1 MSLRTF
7 LSRVLL
13 LLKGE
18 RRAQPTA
25 PATSRPAARP
35 IRFARLEDRRVFNA
49 SFVLNATGLTV
60 DNFTAPGAL
69 NVSEGPGELQFQLGS
84 GMGEWIGNTAP
95 GISILN
101 NGTLL
106 SVQES
111 LLQGPGQSGNISIF
125 AESPQGDIDVYVND
139 AINLTTS
146 STVAQFSIH
155 SDGNVLLTHATRGPN
170 PILDAPDHQIS
181 VTATGRIDI
190 GGIVHGKSVD
200 LDAGG
205 DIVVSGRVD
214 SRSTIHVK
222 SLAEVLDGQIEQVSF
237 RGELLDITATKGIG
251 NPDSLETD
259 VLSLTAINTSEGTI
273 DIAETGNPGNLSIGR
288 IENIGRAVR
297 LQVAGG
303 SLIDGNDL
311 TGIQTNIQ
319 ASDLFLQVSNDIGSS
334 GPNPLPL
341 FRNHID
347 VLVTGNLT
355 ATTPGFAAFS
365 GRIDGQ
371 LNVQAHDLT
380 LASLN
385 DVDFTRAAQSSLQ
398 GLALIADLDGNG
410 SGTVLIGDEL
420 SLPESL
426 LIQGADVQASD
437 GTIDLSAGR
446 ILFVSGQSENL
457 HLNLLAGQNGQP
469 GQLDAR
475 VNGNLDITVD
485 SAVALADLDG
495 NGQALQSLPAGGTL
509 DLTATGDV
517 IVQGKVSA
525 AGSISLSAGGSM
537 RVIGVV
543 DPDTVTLTAA
553 DDIVISGAVS
563 AATAVRITAG
573 TDDTG
578 SLLTTS
584 TAFVESGVPGIP
596 GVMLLRSGDQA
607 GNTELNGTVRARG
620 AITVKAAGGSI
631 NGSTEL
637 SAPQLSLSSSAGIGN
652 LAPLRIRA
660 ATIDADSGTDG
671 IFLKN
676 SIAATYNNLWSGT
689 GNISV
694 ESETSAEVV
703 SAFAGDGSL
712 RFSTVD
718 GDLKI
723 HHALTEVGSI
733 VLLSGGHGLVL
744 VGHVSAGGLLRIN
757 SSTAVAELDDDPDAD
772 LQALQIA
779 IQANTGIGTAASPIE
794 VDGLEMTLAALTA
807 SGDIHLQALGHVF
820 VGQAA
825 ELQGLK
831 ISDPGDMNP
840 ATSISLDAGGVI
852 YVVDSIE
859 NVANGNVTLTAGED
873 IFQEAQTRIVTGGS
887 GIISLVAGISQ
898 QGSLPGSIQMTEGAV
913 ISSQQGRISLL
924 AAGDVALAEILSLS
938 GDISIDAGS
947 GGAIGS
953 IVDNSVEEQL
963 NLATT
968 GLLSLRA
975 TTNIGGPDPQQDLNL
990 HVFGLQATAAT
1001 GGIYVR
1007 STNFLRIHKS
1017 GLQTQGGAGDIQV
1030 STAAGGIEVAGRIQ
1044 AAGTGRIDLTA
1055 ADDLKIRFGITS
1067 DSGSIRL
1074 TGRRIEAE
1082 ADGDI
1087 STGGTGA
1094 VILQA
1099 MQSEIVMDAQAA
1111 ITAADGDITL
1121 QAATQV
1127 LISELHTAGNV
1138 SISAAQGQLID
1149 GNDTTTNKRTNI
1161 TANHVLLKAESIGQ
1175 TPVEFFTG
1183 LPEALEVSVSGNLS
1197 VSVQQF
1203 AALQGTIAGT
1213 GLLEAETLFLMS
1225 AGNLGFSTVNP
1236 SVTSLA
1242 LLADVDGTNGGT
1254 LFFSTPVVVSGDLR
1268 ISGADLDG
1276 GSPGI
1281 NLSAR
1286 NVLLQSGQSETV
1298 RLTLNDPGTGLLGA
1312 LDARSG
1318 GALDIVTTTP
1328 VQLRDLDRSGQAL
1341 SSTTGT
1347 GSLKLQADGAIRVD
1361 GKIFTG
1367 SDVVLVSAADIAINA
1382 SIDPTSITITA
1393 ADDITVGEQLQATDL
1408 ISISAGSDGSGDLHT
1423 TAASGILAG
1432 SSSTGTGIIRL
1443 TAGQN
1448 SGNIKLQGTVHA
1460 GSLLIV
1466 NAAAGSVNGA
1476 TELQAATLDVD
1487 AGTGI
1492 GNLLPL
1498 RVRVNSLSADTLTGD
1513 ISVISSQSAIV
1524 TSLTSAAGAMD
1535 FRGVGPTEVRLA
1547 STGEGSISLEIVEG
1561 ELTTGQITAPLGSVF
1576 LHTIETGSI
1585 IIDAVSAGQ
1594 NILADSAD
1602 SITEAGADSDADL
1615 HSTSIALSAAHRIGS
1630 AGNPLELDGI
1640 ELQLAAQSDDSEIQ
1654 LAALNSVIVG
1664 AVLNRSGIVIR
1675 NTSGTA
1681 DPSEIRLT
1689 STGRVLLDSE
1699 IMNHSRG
1706 DIRLQA
1712 DGDLQQSSGS
1722 IVRTFGGGT
1731 ILLQAGAERFGSQG
1745 ALGNA
1750 ITQDDGAAINTDHGQ
1765 ITLQA
1770 TGDIQLASLASI
1782 DGSLVLSAGGTLTP
1796 GAIVDNSLSE
1806 NPNLTTAGAVSL
1818 SATASIGGPAPA
1830 EDINL
1835 NVTALEASSTFGS
1848 IHLRSDGSVRLQG
1861 LGLRTS
1867 SAAGNIELI
1876 TDAGPIDAAAAV
1888 QAANAGNITLQAA
1901 EQLILRKQITSDSGF
1916 ITLNGSR
1923 VLLEADGDVATGQ
1936 LGSIVIN
1943 AFNEEIILDPEA
1955 RLAAAD
1961 GFISLQANRSI
1972 FLSQLTT
1979 NGNVVAVS
1987 VSGDILDNNDT
1998 STVRRL
2004 NVSANNLTLTAASIG
2019 TTAASFFTDRPN
2031 GLEIDLTGSLT
2042 VQAQT
2047 FAALHGNINGTG
2059 TLAAETLFL
2068 MSDQNLVFST
2078 PAMPLVTNLALLADL
2093 DGDGTGKL
2101 TLQNPVAVTG
2111 NLRISANDIDGGTN
2125 GTRLTARNLL
2135 LQSAQ
2140 SEQIRINLKS
2150 PSANQPGLLDA
2161 RSAADLQ
2168 ISADSDVELQDLDGS
2183 GTALASSL
2191 ATGNISLAADGNLR
2205 VSSKVVTGGNIQLTS
2220 TADIR
2225 IDAAIDPE
2233 NVTISA
2239 ANDITINSHIA
2250 AARLI
2255 QIAAGNDG
2263 TGSLLTNAGSLI
2275 EAGGTTDIGDI
2286 TLSAGNASGEIRLN
2300 GAVQAAARL
2309 TATAPGGSINGSTE
2323 LTARFLDL
2331 DAATGIGNLNPLRLK
2346 ADSIAADS
2354 SSGSIQLQNERPGV
2368 YTSLTTTG
2376 DISVTN
2382 QGNADFF
2389 MVRSLSGTI
2398 RLTVSDGALKLAT
2411 ALAADGSLF
2420 LTTTGS
2426 GDLQIDSATAS
2437 GRLYADSA
2445 ASIVEAGDDGAADLA
2460 AAQIHLRAVTGIG
2473 SANSPIELGGTD
2485 IVVAAATATGDIALH
2500 ATASVTVGEIDQ
2512 LTGLQI
2518 VDPADVNGNGLI
2530 SLQSDG
2536 RLTVSSSVINLSR
2549 GSIDLSAAE
2558 TLLQASSAVIA
2569 TGGSGLITLL
2579 AGSLQAGSQNAVAAD
2594 ITMADGAVIVS
2605 EQGRIRLSSS
2615 GTQRIGTVRSTSG
2628 RIELTAGS
2636 PAINSSILDNTLPE
2650 TPNLL
2655 TAGAIS
2661 LSATGSIGSP
2671 ASPDDLDIDASGLE
2685 ASSAFGS
2692 IHIRSVGSVQL
2703 QGLGLRTSSAAGNI
2717 ELITDAGPIDA
2728 AAAVQAANAGNITL
2742 QAAEQ
2747 LILRKQ
2753 ITSDSGFIT
2762 LNGSRVLLEADGDV
2776 ATGQLGSIVI
2786 NAFNEE
2792 IILDPE
2798 ARLAAADGFISL
2810 QANRSIFLSQ
2820 LTTNGNVVAVSVSG
2834 DILDN
2839 NDTSTVRRLN
2849 VSANNLTLT
2858 AASIGTTAAS
2868 FFTDRPN
2875 GLEIDLTGSLT
2886 VQAQTFA
2893 ALHGNINGTGT
2904 LAAETLFL
2912 MSDQNLV
2919 FSTPAMPLVTNLA
2932 LLADLDGDGT
2942 GKLTLQNPVAV
2953 TGNLRI
2959 SANDIDGG
2967 TNGTR
2972 LTARNL
2978 LLQSAQSEQI
2988 RINLKSPSAN
2998 QPGLLDARSAAD
3010 LQISADSDVELQDL
3024 DGSGTALASSLA
3036 TGNISLAADGNLRV
3050 SSKVVTGGNIQLTST
3065 ADIRIDAAIDP
3076 ENVTISAAND
3086 ITINSHIAAARLIQ
3100 IAAGND
3106 GTGSLLT
3113 NAGSLIEAG
3122 GTTDIGDIT
3131 LSAGNASGEIRLNGA
3146 VQAAARLTATA
3157 PGGSINGST
3166 ELTARF
3172 LDLDAA
3178 TGIGNLNP
3186 LRLKAESIEADSS
3199 SGDVSLTNNTAA
3211 VYSSVSTGTG
3221 TVTLRSNAQAEIQKI
3236 TSQDG
3241 NILVIGESAPIF
3253 LDTATAGGVGNLTID
3268 NGNGDLRINNLQA
3281 VDNRIV
3287 ILAGTVSEFL
3297 GDSAADL
3304 TAGRIVLQTANGV
3317 GTSGKPLD
3325 LSGPQLQLTAAAQS
3339 GSLLLAVAGSVTV
3352 SSSDGIDGLQLGSV
3366 AQSPV
3371 NSPASLLSLT
3381 ATGDMTISAAVQ
3393 NFLGGDIQLLAD
3405 GQILQQAASLVTAV
3419 NEGSIQ
3425 VQARGN
3431 GAGISMN
3438 SGSALQ
3444 AEHGQIRLTADSSIQ
3459 LALLQSAGAVTV
3471 QSVSGQ
3477 IVDNNDDSGIPRI
3490 NVIAQDL
3497 LLQAVSIGGPP
3508 SDFFNGLP
3516 QPLEIS
3522 LTGRLSV
3529 HARDFAVL
3537 RGTSFDTESLRA
3549 DTLFLIS
3556 DDHLTINGTDP
3567 ESLGSLAL
3575 IADADNDGIGTI
3587 TLRQPVTVADK
3598 LRLQGQSITA
3608 GSQVIDLSA
3617 RQILVRSGSS
3627 QLLRI
3632 TPSLSSSGSPAQF
3645 DGRAN
3650 GTLSVVATGSLT
3662 SVDLDGD
3669 SLAITAAGDAS
3680 ISARDNLTVT
3690 SEITAA
3696 GSVELIADGR
3706 LQVDSTVRGTALR
3719 LTSTDSDALI
3729 SGTLLASQ
3737 SVSLRAG
3744 LGTVGGISVTSTGR
3758 IIAGNSPTT
3767 GTIQLSSGSIIGDQL
3782 LDGRLEAGEQIRI
3795 EASGGAISG
3804 SGPLL
3809 ASDIVLTAG
3818 TGIGEQSPLQL
3829 TAARISAESMNGIV
3843 QLANLRSGSFTR
3855 IATGEGS
3862 IHATGHGDT
3871 VVEDAATETG
3881 DISIEV
3887 LDGNLTVVL
3896 ARTRQLGD
3904 ILLNTTKSGT
3914 ILIDQVAASH
3924 LLTVDSASAIVELG
3938 ADTDVDLRSGMIA
3951 LQAASGIGTTTNSIE
3966 LGIGQLQL
3974 AAVTATGD
3982 IRLAVTGETVIGDL
3996 SGITGLQITDA
4007 DVQTPGTIFLSSSAS
4022 IDLQSVIRNA
4032 SSGDIRIVSG
4042 NNLRIHADAVVET
4055 VGHGNIV
4062 LTTFGRTGGDAG
4074 PSTGSIIQE
4083 ANSLIASEHGLIRI
4097 TADSVR
4103 LYQVESSDGNITVE
4117 AGTLNRRG
4125 ILSTDSSQSGAHIR
4139 TRGFVSLSSGA
4150 TDARYTMQ
4158 ITVQA
4163 DRLQAT
4169 NRAGNL
4175 VLDSLGDLTI
4185 SGTGLQ
4191 TLAGDGSISV
4201 HAHDGSLTVSSLVSA
4216 AANGDVA
4223 LTADA
4228 DLVISSDVQT
4238 AGGRLIL
4245 QASRN
4250 VQLLANAHVLSA
4262 GDGTVLLNADSG
4274 SVLMHATA
4282 SITSVNGDIT
4292 ITADDDLQIASII
4305 SQLGTLTL
4313 TGNTGAIIDVTPDEA
4328 VNLATAGAIW
4338 LRAGSG
4344 LGGRLPGQD
4353 LNLTAGQLDA
4363 VSGSNGIFLTSPSS
4377 LSITRQGLISAGTNA
4392 DIHVRSER
4400 QVFVRQMLRSD
4411 TGNVTVNASGIVL
4424 ENDSEIIALA
4434 GSIDMTA
4441 ETEGIF
4447 MSSGSGGIKGS
4458 ATVNL
4463 RAAADIVAGRIVAGN
4478 TLTVTSLTGM
4488 ITDNNDNAAEQ
4499 RLNLVADAV
4508 ILDAAAGIGLED
4520 SLEIAARSLAAVN
4533 RISGDIRL
4541 EQVAAAGN
4549 LGLQLIDNG
4558 DRLISLTV
4566 ADGALT
4572 DDNDS
4577 STIARLNL
4585 QAGETRLV
4593 ARRGIGP
4600 GNPLET
4606 RINSLTAIVT
4616 DSGNLELHELDSLQI
4631 ESLQLTGPG
4640 SILIHADRNLLVQ
4653 ERVEAFLSAAGS
4665 AGSRPEIRLAAAEN
4679 LQLAAG
4685 AQVTSAANHDI
4696 TLSAGGALAMQTG
4709 SSVKS
4714 AGGDLLIRTDAQH
4727 GGDVLVQ
4734 NLLTSGTRLSVS
4746 SGGDIRIG
4754 DTAPVLLQAT
4764 NGDPTRSEQIVI
4776 DAAGDIRVADGV
4788 VITTDG
4794 NPAASTSANQTDDRL
4809 LLIARGR
4816 TAGSNQPPDSAI
4828 GRVQFD
4834 GRVTLRTDGG
4844 VATTFLGRPTANATS
4859 TTAFFDASKAETSPQ
4874 GRLVF
4879 PGLLRPDP
4887 NGGTRGNSPGDISLQ
4902 IVFEVQIT
4910 SGSADGLPSEEN
4922 LRLDI
4927 DWRDPS
4933 DSQPST
4939 LYVNPGRRLLSHS
4952 YSLNELLRFLE
4963 TGKSQFLVDFSVS
4976 HHESIRVFG
4985 SEVQQGA
4992 AFSAVPV
4999 GRVRNPVTGNDL
5011 TTGLIS
5017 SSDSAATGALQPGQT
5032 GGPRDVFSDPNSDAD
5047 FHFDGAVVRIQ
5058 VPVSPFSGGPFN
5070 SNGNGPGNGN
5080 RGNGDSDQ
5088 PPFPRPPRRAFI
5100 PLVQQ
5105 QPPAKAQPR
5114 PQADFEPA
5122 AAPLILS
5129 NNSVQQET
5137 SLEDSIAVSED
5148 LYEVR
5153 QSEQGRYTVLRQ
5165 LDKFEQGEELLNPQA
5180 LKAWVLKQSRQIE
5193 RPLLDGEDYELWLV
5207 TKKRTASG
5215 AVVRIERQ
5223 LLMFDVI
5230 EGQPF
5235 PARDDQAPD
5244 QPETLPQL
5252 QSVPPEPLPPQPPSK
5267 S

>member
-13 LLKGE
+13 LLRGE

-125 AESPQGDIDVYVND
+125 AESSQGDIDVYVND

-426 LIQGADVQASD
+426 LIQGADVQAGD

-475 VNGNLDITVD
+475 VDGNLDITVD

-495 NGQALQSLPAGGTL
+495 NGHALQSLPAGGTL
-509 DLTATGDV
+509 DLTANGDV

-1111 ITAADGDITL
+1111 FTAADGDITL

-1498 RVRVNSLSADTLTGD
+1498 RVRVNSLSADTSTGD

-1782 DGSLVLSAGGTLTP
+1782 DGSLAVSAGGTLTP

-2004 NVSANNLTLTAASIG
+2004 NVAANNLTLTAASIG

-2168 ISADSDVELQDLDGS
+2168 IIADSDVELQDLDGS

-2225 IDAAIDPE
+2225 IDAAVDPE

-2849 VSANNLTLT
+2849 VAANNLTLT

-3010 LQISADSDVELQDL
+3010 LQIIADSDVELQDL

-3065 ADIRIDAAIDP
+3065 ADIRIDAAVDP

-3186 LRLKAESIEADSS
+3186 LRLKAASIAADSS

-3221 TVTLRSNAQAEIQKI
+3221 TVTLRSNAHAEIQQI

-3241 NILVIGESAPIF
+3241 NILVIGESAPII
-3253 LDTATAGGVGNLTID
+3253 LDTATAGGLGNLTID

-3632 TPSLSSSGSPAQF
+3632 TPSLNSTGSPAQF

-3706 LQVDSTVRGTALR
+3706 LLVDSTVRGTALR

-3782 LDGRLEAGEQIRI
+3782 LEGRLEAGEQIRI

-3829 TAARISAESMNGIV
+3829 TAAQIAAESTDGAI
-3843 QLANLRSGSFTR
+3843 QLHNSRDGRFTR
-3855 IATGEGS
+3855 LATREGA
-3862 IHATGHGDT
+3862 IMVTGQGNA
-3871 VVEDAATETG
+3871 VFED
-3881 DISIEV
+3881 V
-3887 LDGNLTVVL
+3887 
-3896 ARTRQLGD
+3896 
-3904 ILLNTTKSGT
+3904 
-3914 ILIDQVAASH
+3914 
-3924 LLTVDSASAIVELG
+3924 LTVDGSISLTAIAGDLTVILARQQNSGSMSLATLDSGTVRIGRVRTPETLSINSASSILEL
-3938 ADTDVDLRSGMIA
+3938 ADDSDNDLEASSLA
-3951 LQAASGIGTTTNSIE
+3951 LQSRDGIGTSTNGIE
-3966 LGIGQLQL
+3966 LGGFSPRL
-3974 AAVTATGD
+3974 AAVSDSGGIFLKSD
-3982 IRLAVTGETVIGDL
+3982 VETFISDVD
-3996 SGITGLQITDA
+3996 GISGLQITA
-4007 DVQTPGTIFLSSSAS
+4007 NSPLSPGDIQFTSRRAVTVESS
-4022 IDLQSVIRNA
+4022 VVNA
-4032 SSGDIRIVSG
+4032 SGGHIEIQSGDHLRVLPVVAISTTGSG
-4042 NNLRIHADAVVET
+4042 NLTLQAGVRPAGDTSLNFGSLTLGSDTLVSTA
-4055 VGHGNIV
+4055 HGNIT
-4062 LTTFGRTGGDAG
+4062 LTAAASVTLHRVQSIDGNLLIRAAVSNSDGRLEGVSLQNSAHISTRGFASLFAGTIDPHYVASLTVDVGSLEATLHSSSLQLNSIGPLRIVGSGLRTGGPRGNIDVFVNSG
-4074 PSTGSIIQE
+4074 DLII
-4083 ANSLIASEHGLIRI
+4083 ASDISAASHGNIRLIASDRI
-4097 TADSVR
+4097 Q
-4103 LYQVESSDGNITVE
+4103 L
-4117 AGTLNRRG
+4117 
-4125 ILSTDSSQSGAHIR
+4125 LSTAR
-4139 TRGFVSLSSGA
+4139 VS
-4150 TDARYTMQ
+4150 T
-4158 ITVQA
+4158 
-4163 DRLQAT
+4163 
-4169 NRAGNL
+4169 
-4175 VLDSLGDLTI
+4175 
-4185 SGTGLQ
+4185 
-4191 TLAGDGSISV
+4191 
-4201 HAHDGSLTVSSLVSA
+4201 
-4216 AANGDVA
+4216 
-4223 LTADA
+4223 
-4228 DLVISSDVQT
+4228 
-4238 AGGRLIL
+4238 
-4245 QASRN
+4245 
-4250 VQLLANAHVLSA
+4250 A

-4282 SITSVNGDIT
+4282 SITSMNGDIT
-4292 ITADDDLQIASII
+4292 ITADDDLQIARII

-4313 TGNTGAIIDVTPDEA
+4313 TGNTGAITEVTPDEA

-4411 TGNVTVNASGIVL
+4411 TGNVTVNASGIGL

-4488 ITDNNDNAAEQ
+4488 ITDNNDNATEQ
-4499 RLNLVADAV
+4499 LLNLVADAV

-4533 RISGDIRL
+4533 RTSGDIRL

-4577 STIARLNL
+4577 GTIARLNL

-4606 RINSLTAIVT
+4606 RIATLTAIVT

-4685 AQVTSAANHDI
+4685 AEVTSAANHDI
-4696 TLSAGGALAMQTG
+4696 TLSAGGDLAMQTG

-4754 DTAPVLLQAT
+4754 DTAPVLLRAT

-4776 DAAGDIRVADGV
+4776 DAAGDIRVTDGV

-4887 NGGTRGNSPGDISLQ
+4887 NGGTRGSSPGDISLQ

-4976 HHESIRVFG
+4976 HHDSIRVFG